1 MTEVDQLNKR
11 LNDAYEAFHT
21 LRNEIGQLGAEATKT
36 RLRLDLERAK
46 RRLKMKTNP
55 VEGKWTVAMQDA
67 QIMDDCYQWVA
78 EARGAE
84 SKLQVCQTE
93 LRILEGELSCT
104 QSQARLIQTEAQAT
118 RYQT

>member
-1 MTEVDQLNKR
+1 MAEVNDLNERLNK
-11 LNDAYEAFHT
+11 AYEAFHT
-21 LRNEIGQLGAEATKT
+21 LRNEVGKLSTDATNA

-46 RRLKMKTNP
+46 RRLKMKMDPT
-55 VEGKWTVAMQDA
+55 ESKWTVAMQDA

-84 SKLQVCQTE
+84 SKLQVCLTQ

-104 QSQARLIQTEAQAT
+104 QSQVKTLRTEASLDNYRT
-118 RYQT
+118 